1 MSQTLI
7 PKDVANRRSFLALAV
22 ATAAIVPISGNA
34 LARDRHDHS
43 KAATAVSETQKNAAR
58 DQKTFQTA
66 VALRD
71 LWLGHIFWVRN
82 VSVAAIDKNDL
93 AIKAAETQAV
103 ANAQAIAASIEPFY
117 LQASRWPLWR
127 GKSLSGSSRSR

>member
-43 KAATAVSETQKNAAR
+43 KAATAPGGQPEGQ
-58 DQKTFQTA
+58 
-66 VALRD
+66 
-71 LWLGHIFWVRN
+71 LG
-82 VSVAAIDKNDL
+82 
-93 AIKAAETQAV
+93 
-103 ANAQAIAASIEPFY
+103 P
-117 LQASRWPLWR
+117 
-127 GKSLSGSSRSR
+127 